1 MIFNK
6 KNIFFLIYALTVT
19 VNAQTNS
26 SATEKKHAFTIYGGL
41 GPNIYFNNLV
51 LAKDDV
57 KEINYSF
64 AARFMWEPE
73 YLLSLGF
80 ETGYIRLY
88 TVSPKEA
95 PGVDISNYAIP
106 LHIIVSMKFLKR
118 FYFNFGSGQTIL
130 LNKVSSETE
139 TNNASS
145 VSLGDFTGTLG
156 YRKKFENRLSIGVE
170 TKFFFA
176 SKLDDKNMA
185 FLFMVGYSL

>member
-6 KNIFFLIYALTVT
+6 KNICFLLCVFTLNI
-19 VNAQTNS
+19 NAQTNS
-26 SATEKKHAFTIYGGL
+26 TSSDKKHAFTIYGGL

-57 KEINYSF
+57 KELNYSF
-64 AARFMWEPE
+64 AARLMWEPE
-73 YLLSLGF
+73 HLLSLGF

-88 TVSPKEA
+88 TVSPREA

-106 LHIIVSMKFLKR
+106 LHVIVSMKFLKR

-139 TNNASS
+139 TNNASA

-156 YRKKFENRLSIGVE
+156 YRKKFENRLSIGIE
-170 TKFFFA
+170 TKFLFA

-185 FLFMVGYSL
+185 LLFMVGYSL